1 MSAEAQLDGW
11 TWARGSSTL
20 YVRTLGVRWSRT
32 VMNDLPDYE
41 IEKPTSEPPLPARP
55 VPPSPLVWILAAV
68 LIAAA
73 AAALYFGVVRGRRP
87 APAPAA
93 AVAPKPA
100 GEVSTPP
107 LGGAGEPITLPPL
120 DASDDVVRTLVRR
133 ISEHP
138 VVAAWLATNG
148 LVRNF
153 TVDVANI
160 ADGVTPAKHLKVLQ
174 PSAAF
179 RVVQRDGATFVDER
193 SYDRYTS
200 LADAVAS
207 IDPAAAARLYATLKP
222 RIEEAARD
230 LGLPDPSFDATLER
244 AIVSLLNI
252 PVRDGP
258 IKLTPKGIGYAYDD
272 GRLEDLTGAQK
283 QLLRMGPRNARIVQK
298 QLREVAVALGIP
310 AAHLPTR

>member
-1 MSAEAQLDGW
+1 
-11 TWARGSSTL
+11 
-20 YVRTLGVRWSRT
+20 
-32 VMNDLPDYE
+32 MNDLPDYE
-41 IEKPTSEPPLPARP
+41 IEKTASEPPPPTRP
-55 VPPSPLVWILAAV
+55 ETHSSLVWILAVV
-68 LIAAA
+68 LIVAAG
-73 AAALYFGVVRGRRP
+73 AALYFGVVRGRRP
-87 APAPAA
+87 SPALAT
-93 AVAPKPA
+93 AVTPKPPA
-100 GEVSTPP
+100 DVSTPP

-138 VVAAWLATNG
+138 AVIAWLTTNG

-160 ADGVTPAKHLKVLQ
+160 ADGATPAQHLKMLQ
-174 PSAAF
+174 PSGAF

-230 LGLPDPSFDATLER
+230 LGSPDPSFDRTLER
-244 AIVSLLNI
+244 AIVSLLDT

-258 IKLTPKGIGYAYDD
+258 VKLTPKGIGYAYDD
-272 GRLEDLTGAQK
+272 GRLEALTGAQK
-283 QLLRMGPRNARIVQK
+283 QLLRMGPRNARLIQK
-298 QLREVAVALGIP
+298 QLREIALALGIP
-310 AAHLPTR
+310 AAHVPAR